1 MNGKKINMVQELFN
15 FHHFKSANKK
25 TLTGLFL
32 FFTCFVLNAQISGTA
47 VNEKKEPVAFATV
60 ILKIAQDSSIV
71 AFTQT
76 DKLGFYKIKPEQ
88 TGAHLL
94 TFSSLSYAAQTI
106 PVAINDLETS
116 QTINISMVEQQL
128 ELNEV
133 IINADLPI
141 RIKKDTIIIDAKAFM
156 QGNEEVVEDLLK
168 KIPGLTV
175 ETDGTIKIGNQ
186 EVEKV
191 MVEGD
196 DFFEKGYKILTKNM
210 PAKPLNKIEVLQ
222 HYSNNKLLKGVEESD
237 KVALNLTLDEDAKRQ
252 WFGNI
257 ELGQDLEGDSFYQA
271 RFNLMSFGKKNKF
284 YFLGNANSTG
294 QDATGDIGNLISPM
308 RYGEPGRVGDGEQVS
323 NLQSLEAGLYNFKAS
338 RSNFNNAEL
347 LSLNAIFN
355 PTEKLKI
362 KTLGFFN
369 WDEKD
374 FFRNSTSSFF
384 ANNTNFT
391 NTEDYL
397 LRNRYF
403 TGFGK
408 LQLNY
413 DLSKTSSI
421 ESVTSYSDRTN
432 DAGSNLQFNDV
443 STVEAL
449 TTATQRLDHIT
460 TYTNR
465 FDEPR
470 VLLLTGRFIDE
481 KSPQNYDVN
490 QYFFQDLFNTS
501 PQPQSVFQNIE
512 NSMTYAGFNA
522 HYLDRKKNGHLL
534 ELQLGNEYRE
544 DRLGNELRFRESG
557 NIQSPP
563 PGYENDTRYSVNDLY
578 AKAKYLY
585 KWEDLKLTGAVGAH
599 QLFNNLEQSGTSD
612 SEQPFFINP
621 RLDAS
626 YKINRK
632 NRIGIGASHNTTNAG
647 ILDVYDQYVLTS
659 FRSLNRGAGDFNQ
672 LEASSLNFN
681 YQLGN
686 WSDQFFASLNVG
698 YRTDHDF
705 FSTNSL
711 LQPNFSQTEKIVIE
725 DRENLNVNASMDYYF
740 GALSSNLK
748 LKAGYSESDFKNIIN
763 NSSLR
768 EVESA
773 NYNLSLEMRSAF
785 DGVFNYHI
793 GTTWAWSEV
802 ESSGFKNSFVD
813 NNSFLDLSFVFSEQF
828 DLQVKSERYF
838 FGNINDGDNTY
849 YFLDLDARY
858 NLKDSPFSFSF
869 MARNLTNTEQFRTSS
884 INDVSSSTVSYRLLP
899 RYLLLNV
906 KYRF

>member
-1 MNGKKINMVQELFN
+1 M
-15 FHHFKSANKK
+15 KK
-25 TLTGLFL
+25 TLISLFL
-32 FFTCFVLNAQISGTA
+32 FFTSFISTAQISGIA

-60 ILKIAQDSSIV
+60 ILKTVQDSSIV

-106 PVAINDLETS
+106 PFTIKDLETP

-210 PAKPLNKIEVLQ
+210 PAKPLNKIEVLK

-308 RYGEPGRVGDGEQVS
+308 RYGEPGRVGDGKQVS

-384 ANNTNFT
+384 GNNTNFT

-408 LQLNY
+408 FQLNY
-413 DLSKTSSI
+413 DMSKTSSI

-465 FDEPR
+465 FDEQR

-534 ELQLGNEYRE
+534 EMQLGNEYRE

-557 NIQSPP
+557 NIQSPL

-578 AKAKYLY
+578 AKAKYLF

-599 QLFNNLEQSGTSD
+599 QLFNNLEQSGASD
-612 SEQPFFINP
+612 SEQPFFMNP
-621 RLDAS
+621 RLDVS

-659 FRSLNRGAGDFNQ
+659 FRSLNKGTGDFNQ

-686 WSDQFFASLNVG
+686 WSDQFFASLNAS
-698 YRTDHDF
+698 YRTDHDY
-705 FSTNSL
+705 FSTNTL
-711 LQPNFSQTEKIVIE
+711 LQPNFSQTKKIVIE
-725 DRENLNVNASMDYYF
+725 DRENLNVNAGMDYYF

-748 LKAGYSESDFKNIIN
+748 LKAGYSESDFKNILN

-768 EVESA
+768 EIESA
-773 NYNLSLEMRSAF
+773 NYNLGLEMRSAF
-785 DGVFNYHI
+785 DGIFNYHI
-793 GTTWAWSEV
+793 GTIWAWSEV
-802 ESSGFKNSFVD
+802 ESSGFNNSFVD

-828 DLQVKSERYF
+828 DMQVKSERYF

-858 NLKDSPFSFSF
+858 NIKDSPLSFSF
-869 MARNLTNTEQFRTSS
+869 TARNLTNTERFRTSS

>member
-1 MNGKKINMVQELFN
+1 MTITFLINRQ
-15 FHHFKSANKK
+15 KKK
-25 TLTGLFL
+25 TLICLFL
-32 FFTCFVLNAQISGTA
+32 FFTSFISTAQISGIA

-60 ILKIAQDSSIV
+60 ILKTVQDSSIV

-106 PVAINDLETS
+106 PVTIKDLETP

-210 PAKPLNKIEVLQ
+210 PAKPLNKIEVLK

-308 RYGEPGRVGDGEQVS
+308 RYGEPGRVGDGKQVS

-384 ANNTNFT
+384 GNNTNFT

-408 LQLNY
+408 FQLNY
-413 DLSKTSSI
+413 DMSKTSSI

-465 FDEPR
+465 FDEQR

-534 ELQLGNEYRE
+534 EMQLGNEYRE

-557 NIQSPP
+557 NIQSPL

-599 QLFNNLEQSGTSD
+599 QLFNNLEQSGASD
-612 SEQPFFINP
+612 SEQPFFMNP
-621 RLDAS
+621 RLDVS

-659 FRSLNRGAGDFNQ
+659 FRSLNKGTGDFNQ

-686 WSDQFFASLNVG
+686 WSDQFFASLNAS
-698 YRTDHDF
+698 YRTDHDY

-711 LQPNFSQTEKIVIE
+711 LQPNFSQTKKIVIE
-725 DRENLNVNASMDYYF
+725 DRENLNVNAGMDYYF

-748 LKAGYSESDFKNIIN
+748 LKAGYSESDFKNILN

-773 NYNLSLEMRSAF
+773 NYNLGLEMRSAF
-785 DGVFNYHI
+785 DGIFNYHI

-802 ESSGFKNSFVD
+802 ESSGFNNSFVD

-828 DLQVKSERYF
+828 DMQVKSERYF

-858 NLKDSPFSFSF
+858 NIKDSPLSFSF
-869 MARNLTNTEQFRTSS
+869 TARNLTNTERFRTSS

>member
-1 MNGKKINMVQELFN
+1 MTITFLINRQ
-15 FHHFKSANKK
+15 NKK
-25 TLTGLFL
+25 TLICLFL
-32 FFTCFVLNAQISGTA
+32 FFTSFISTAQISGIA

-60 ILKIAQDSSIV
+60 ILKTVQDSSIV

-106 PVAINDLETS
+106 PVTIKDLETP

-210 PAKPLNKIEVLQ
+210 PAKPLNKIEVLK

-308 RYGEPGRVGDGEQVS
+308 RYGEPGRVGDGKQVS

-384 ANNTNFT
+384 GNNTNFT

-408 LQLNY
+408 FQLNY
-413 DLSKTSSI
+413 DMSKTSSI

-465 FDEPR
+465 FDEQR

-534 ELQLGNEYRE
+534 EMQLGNEYRE

-557 NIQSPP
+557 NIQSPL

-599 QLFNNLEQSGTSD
+599 QLFNNLEQSGASD
-612 SEQPFFINP
+612 SEQPFFMNP
-621 RLDAS
+621 RLDVS

-659 FRSLNRGAGDFNQ
+659 FRSLNKGTGDFNQ

-686 WSDQFFASLNVG
+686 WSDQFFASLNAS
-698 YRTDHDF
+698 YRTDHDY

-711 LQPNFSQTEKIVIE
+711 LQPNFSQTKKIVIE
-725 DRENLNVNASMDYYF
+725 DRENLNVNAGMDYYF

-748 LKAGYSESDFKNIIN
+748 LKAGYSESDFKNILN

-773 NYNLSLEMRSAF
+773 NYNLGLEMRSAF
-785 DGVFNYHI
+785 DGIFNYHI

-802 ESSGFKNSFVD
+802 ESSGFNNSFVD

-828 DLQVKSERYF
+828 DMQVKSERYF

-858 NLKDSPFSFSF
+858 NIKDSPLSFSF
-869 MARNLTNTEQFRTSS
+869 TARNLTNTERFRTSS